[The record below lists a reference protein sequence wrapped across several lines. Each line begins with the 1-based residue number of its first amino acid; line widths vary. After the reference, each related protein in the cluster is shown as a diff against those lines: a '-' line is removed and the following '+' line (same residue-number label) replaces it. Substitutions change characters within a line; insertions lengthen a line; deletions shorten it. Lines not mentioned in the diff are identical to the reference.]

1 MSLVY
6 SSSDLK
12 KELQQLSSAEI
23 AALCLRLV
31 RFKKENKELLTYLL
45 FKADDPNAFVIE
57 YKEEMDKQFKQ
68 VSGKSYLVAKAL
80 RKIALQM
87 NNQIRYAGSEVVK
100 TELLLHFCSNY
111 INYINHH
118 SSFKP
123 LRGIFYRFAEKA
135 KTAIQKLHEDLQ
147 HDYGNLYEEMLTEA
161 EEEIYWFEKKP
172 FLL

>member
-1 MSLVY
+1 
-6 SSSDLK
+6 
-12 KELQQLSSAEI
+12 
-23 AALCLRLV
+23 
-31 RFKKENKELLTYLL
+31 
-45 FKADDPNAFVIE
+45 
-57 YKEEMDKQFKQ
+57 MDKQFKQ
-68 VSGKSYLVAKAL
+68 VSGKSYLVVKAL

-111 INYINHH
+111 INFINYH
-118 SSFKP
+118 SSYKP
-123 LRGIFYRFAEKA
+123 LRSVFYRSAEKV

-172 FLL
+172 LML